1 MVKEIVPRRRMVPG
15 RVLVPGERSVR
26 DLARGTGSPPGIP
39 DGNPPYLGGV
49 KKGGEFRVPGG

>member
-1 MVKEIVPRRRMVPG
+1 MVPG
-15 RVLVPGERSVR
+15 RVHVPGERSVR